1 MRAALV
7 AIVASLLL
15 FAATPTLA
23 QQTRDGR
30 GVSSRVP
37 VLEKIKVPPQEL
49 LAMRTRFERA
59 LKDRVALPLL
69 DDLYGL
75 PVERRIAWLRL
86 KVEEGRSALF
96 RYHLARN
103 LWIMADT
110 TERAAERR
118 SAESVAREV
127 ALGLGDAP
135 EEAVDPLSHELKAEA
150 VRQALLSYVAMRVNS
165 PLCRDGSS
173 PDSYLHQ
180 LGNDLQPM
188 LSFLSALDAGDRAD
202 LVEEVL
208 RRELRL
214 NLLTRGD
221 DLLCRRG
228 IYGDRYCA
236 PGSPPG
242 SCPDGAAPYGEFMPE
257 DVIQPHRSSMRRKA
271 RAEIQ
276 ALGR

>member
-1 MRAALV
+1 MRAAAV
-7 AIVASLLL
+7 AIVAFLSL

-23 QQTRDGR
+23 QQRVDER
-30 GVSSRVP
+30 GASLRAP
-37 VLEKIKVPPQEL
+37 VLEDIKVPPQEL
-49 LAMRTRFERA
+49 QAMSTRFERA
-59 LKDRVALPLL
+59 LKGRVTLPLL

-75 PVERRIAWLRL
+75 PVERRIAWLRI

-96 RYHLARN
+96 QYHLARN
-103 LWIMADT
+103 LWIMADAR
-110 TERAAERR
+110 ERIAERR
-118 SAESVAREV
+118 FAGSAREV
-127 ALGLGDAP
+127 ALALGDMP
-135 EEAVDPLSHELKAEA
+135 DEAAHPKSSELKAEA
-150 VRQALLSYVAMRVNS
+150 VRQALISYVAMRANS
-165 PLCRDGSS
+165 PLCRDRSS

-188 LSFLSALDAGDRAD
+188 LIFLAALDAGDRSD
-202 LVEEVL
+202 LVDEVL
-208 RRELRL
+208 RRESRL
-214 NLLTRGD
+214 NLLSRGD

-242 SCPDGAAPYGEFMPE
+242 SCPEGAAPYGEFMPE